1 MRVLYI
7 DDDAV
12 NRHVVRDML
21 TSADAEVLEAADAE
35 SGLDIIDQ
43 SDLDVV
49 LVDLRMAGMNGL
61 TAIGHV
67 RRREDEKANL
77 PLIIITA
84 DTSPNLRRECLAGG
98 ADEMLLKPVGMRDL
112 FNVIG
117 RAIRARAADD
127 TLDM

>member
-1 MRVLYI
+1 
-7 DDDAV
+7 
-12 NRHVVRDML
+12 ML
-21 TSADAEVLEAADAE
+21 MTAGAEVLEAPDAE
-35 SGLDIIDQ
+35 SGLAIIDK
-43 SDLDVV
+43 SELDVV

-67 RRREDEKANL
+67 RRREDKKANL

-84 DTSPNLRRECLAGG
+84 DTSPNLRQECLAGG

-117 RAIRARAADD
+117 RAIRSRADD
-127 TLDM
+127 DILDM